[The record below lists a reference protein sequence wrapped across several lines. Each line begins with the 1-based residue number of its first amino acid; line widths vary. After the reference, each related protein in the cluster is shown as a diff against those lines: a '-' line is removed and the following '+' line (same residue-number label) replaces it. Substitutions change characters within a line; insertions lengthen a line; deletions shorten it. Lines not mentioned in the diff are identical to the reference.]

1 VFLAGRLNDEFG
13 QDNRT
18 ENVMLEEFH
27 AEVVKEFVR
36 ILPDNKAQQE
46 LVGETLTFKTLSVGF
61 FVTALELWDAAFK
74 SLP

>member
-1 VFLAGRLNDEFG
+1 
-13 QDNRT
+13 
-18 ENVMLEEFH
+18 MLEEFH